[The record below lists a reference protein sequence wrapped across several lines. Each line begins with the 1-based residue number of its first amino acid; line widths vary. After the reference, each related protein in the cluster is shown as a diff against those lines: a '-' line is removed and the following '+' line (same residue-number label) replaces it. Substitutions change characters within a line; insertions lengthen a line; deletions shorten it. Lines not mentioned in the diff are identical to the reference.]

1 MVIRRTIS
9 KMIIKYTSINESFD
23 FDESLESIEDSL
35 KVEVSKSK
43 DFAILSNPKNSEIA
57 LKSKIGPDKPMIYIS
72 YGKSMSLSV
81 FQKFYIDLKDKAYAD
96 MLFKVIYKHYENIF
110 DSIIEFGTQGFVFPE
125 LIFIIQE
132 ESEYNDVISYIKKIV
147 NLCVERARIADFF
160 RFNYCINAIN
170 KNPANEIISE
180 EWAWGSS
187 YNNDNFSFNTRLSK
201 LIYNLNSLTYQTKIR
216 KLLNNPY
223 LEKELNESFDFETDD
238 EKDSV
243 NEIKSSIQDIKDS
256 ILLKK
261 YSKDSQDNTNYS
273 NPVNSLYSVRNGS
286 NKSILYTKYGTI
298 TLDFRNPQDI
308 EELFN
313 AYLRYIDRII
323 KYAEEKSSDISLE
336 ELVIPDFD
344 VYIPS
349 KETAKDFLN
358 LMNLIFEYFS
368 KNKLNI
374 AVSNS
379 IDVHTLVNKAKFFFD
394 CYYDDKKELL
404 DLKKEITKVVRY
416 CYKEY

>member
-1 MVIRRTIS
+1 
-9 KMIIKYTSINESFD
+9 MIIKYTSINESFD
-23 FDESLESIEDSL
+23 FDEDLESIEDSL
-35 KVEVSKSK
+35 KDEISKSK
-43 DFAILSNPKNSEIA
+43 DFAILVNPKNSEIA
-57 LKSKIGPDKPMIYIS
+57 LKSKAGPTKPMVYVPA
-72 YGKSMSLSV
+72 GKSKALSV

-96 MLFKVIYKHYENIF
+96 MLFNLIYKHYENIIG
-110 DSIIEFGTQGFVFPE
+110 SVIEFGARGFVFPE

-132 ESEYNDVISYIKKIV
+132 EPEYNDVISYIKKIV
-147 NLCVERARIADFF
+147 NLCTEHRKIVDFF
-160 RFNYCINAIN
+160 RFNYCINVIN
-170 KNPANEIISE
+170 KNPANEIIAE
-180 EWAWGSS
+180 EWAWGSF
-187 YNNDNFSFNTRLSK
+187 YNDIKFSFDTKLSE
-201 LIYNLNSLTYQTKIR
+201 LIHNLNSPTYRTKIR

-223 LEKELNESFDFETDD
+223 PEKELNESFDFETDD

-261 YSKDSQDNTNYS
+261 YSNDSQDSTNYS
-273 NPVNSLYSVRNGS
+273 NPINSLYSVRSGS

-308 EELFN
+308 EELFK
-313 AYLRYIDRII
+313 AYLRYIDKII
-323 KYAEEKSSDISLE
+323 KYAEDKSSDISLE
-336 ELVIPDFD
+336 ELVIPELD

-349 KETAKDFLN
+349 KETGKDFLN
-358 LMNLIFEYFS
+358 LMGMIFEYFS

-379 IDVHTLVNKAKFFFD
+379 IDVHTLVNTAKFFFD
-394 CYYDDKKELL
+394 CYYNDKKELL

-416 CYKEY
+416 GYREY